1 MALRQSGAWLW
12 ASASRRLV
20 ANSQGGWELVRGSRQ
35 ERHCPIGGLRMTSGG
50 HGSSCFAGAKRRQGL
65 VGGGGA
71 QATASMWRSI
81 VCTRDSA
88 KGSRDPGPHTWD
100 TPGYNSWVASPVVM
114 DAHHGWRCS
123 ARTTS
128 QCSSGAQSASTGSN
142 GTILT
147 RSNFSKLNTISKL
160 TKKRVVDEP

>member
-1 MALRQSGAWLW
+1 MALRQSGAWPW
-12 ASASRRLV
+12 ASASGRLV
-20 ANSQGGWELVRGSRQ
+20 VNSQGGWELVRGSRQ
-35 ERHCPIGGLRMTSGG
+35 ERHRPIGGLRTTSGG

-65 VGGGGA
+65 AGGGGA

-100 TPGYNSWVASPVVM
+100 TPGYSSWVASPVVM

-123 ARTTS
+123 ARTTL
-128 QCSSGAQSASTGSN
+128 QLRRAECINRFELHHFDT
-142 GTILT
+142 LKLFKVEY
-147 RSNFSKLNTISKL
+147 NFKIDQKESC
-160 TKKRVVDEP
+160 R